1 VSQDQRGSV
10 LVEIGW
16 ASCRRRATKEYPMS
30 AYVIVQETVHDQ
42 AMFDTYRKDVP
53 ATIAAHDGKFLVRGG
68 VLSVL
73 EGEWKIPRIV
83 VVEFPNRAAAEAWY
97 NSREYQKLVPL
108 RRNST
113 TGNFI
118 VVDGI

>member
-1 VSQDQRGSV
+1 
-10 LVEIGW
+10 
-16 ASCRRRATKEYPMS
+16 MS

-42 AMFDTYRKDVP
+42 AMFDAYRKDVP
-53 ATIAAHDGKFLVRGG
+53 ATIAAHDGRFLVRGG

-83 VVEFPNRAAAEAWY
+83 VVEFPNRVAAEAWY
-97 NSREYQKLVPL
+97 NSPEYQILIPL
-108 RRNST
+108 RRQST

-118 VVDGI
+118 IVDGI